1 MLSRAI
7 VKLLG
12 MTKRVPHTNTLYVC
26 VCVRMFVTDIQI

>member
-12 MTKRVPHTNTLYVC
+12 MTKRVPHTNTECIC